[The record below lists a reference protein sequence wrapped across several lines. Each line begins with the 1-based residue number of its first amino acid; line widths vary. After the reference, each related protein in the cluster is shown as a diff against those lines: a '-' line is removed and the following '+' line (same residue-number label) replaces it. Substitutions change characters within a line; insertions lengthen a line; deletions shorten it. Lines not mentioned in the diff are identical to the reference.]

1 MIAETITAETTIA
14 ETMIPAMTIPE
25 MPTTISASLIPT
37 TVTISAEI
45 TSSRKTPA
53 PVPLALN
60 PAVLWRVMAVT
71 EVAEPETPAGDA
83 VDLWPYRDRTV
94 ALLKRYGQASVE
106 VGRLPSLLGREF
118 FRSRITSYS
127 KMSFEDIVIL
137 VLDVE
142 MAIERLHPLHK
153 KLIAMSVLEEFSFP
167 EVAQLVPC
175 PLRAVEREVPE
186 ALDRLSRMFLDGG
199 LIRELPFGT
208 RGEQS
213 WGNSDIR

>member
-1 MIAETITAETTIA
+1 MIA
-14 ETMIPAMTIPE
+14 ETMIPEMTIPE
-25 MPTTISASLIPT
+25 MPAEISASMTIPT
-37 TVTISAEI
+37 MATISAEI

-71 EVAEPETPAGDA
+71 EVAEPETGPPDGDA

-127 KMSFEDIVIL
+127 MMSFEDVAIF

-142 MAIERLHPLHK
+142 MALDHLDPFHK
-153 KLIAMSVLEEFSFP
+153 RLIAMSVLEDFSYP
-167 EVAQLVPC
+167 EVARLVPC
-175 PLRAVEREVPE
+175 PLRTVEREVPE
-186 ALDRLSRMFLDGG
+186 ALDCLSRIFLKGG
-199 LIRELPFGT
+199 LIRILPVGT
-208 RGEQS
+208 RGAQPRGDAS
-213 WGNSDIR
+213 GTS